1 MAARLPPQRI
11 GNNGLYG
18 TAVLRGIQES
28 PGRRME
34 LMSEM
39 VVFAKVVDLRGFS
52 QAARQLG
59 LTSSAVSRS
68 R

>member
-1 MAARLPPQRI
+1 
-11 GNNGLYG
+11 
-18 TAVLRGIQES
+18 
-28 PGRRME
+28 ME